1 MADTLI
7 GDIID
12 IEHTDDHTAS
22 SPTWNKVGKTKDTVE
37 ISPNNEVAEV
47 RHHEDKQMDKTA
59 TSESWEVSFSSD
71 IVTGTAQLETVD
83 LIDTT
88 TYELKG
94 SADSRETGNT
104 ADAITITAYDS
115 EADKSNN
122 TVKWELGITNYVIV
136 VDSGE
141 LAVEDYS
148 TRELVIHAREPPVRL
163 DAGGS
168 L

>member
-1 MADTLI
+1 MADSLV

-22 SPTWNKVGKTKDTVE
+22 TPTWNKVGKTTDTVE
-37 ISPNNEVAEV
+37 ISPNNEVAER

-59 TSESWEVSFSSD
+59 VSESWEITFSSD
-71 IVTGTAQLETVD
+71 IVTGTAQLETLD

-115 EADKSNN
+115 EADKEAG
-122 TVKWELGITNYVIV
+122 TVKWELGTSDYVIV

-148 TRELVIHAREPPVRL
+148 TREMIIHSREPPIRL

-168 L
+168 F